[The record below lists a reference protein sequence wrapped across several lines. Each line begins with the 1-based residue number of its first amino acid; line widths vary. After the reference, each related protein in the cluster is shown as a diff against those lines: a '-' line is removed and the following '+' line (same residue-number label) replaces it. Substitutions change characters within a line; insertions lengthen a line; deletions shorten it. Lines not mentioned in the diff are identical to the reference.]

1 MVIAHLTSVH
11 PRFDIRI
18 YHMMCKSLRKL
29 GDVHIICADGL
40 GEQNIDG
47 INIIDVGK
55 STNRFSRIWFSVNK
69 IYQKANLM
77 DADIYHI
84 HDPELIRVGYKLI
97 KKGKKVIFDS
107 HEDVGATILNKPYL
121 NSTLR
126 KLIYRIYNAYEK
138 YMLKKFSA
146 LIAPTPFIKK
156 KLNQI
161 NPFTEKI
168 CNYPISDNLKTEYR
182 KKEFEKFEVCFVGG
196 ISHQRGVKE
205 LIKALELTKNKV
217 YLNLVGDFISEQ
229 YEKELRAEK
238 GWKYVNYFGYID
250 DRIKLKEIYQKSIIG
265 IVTLLPNL
273 NDINSLPIKMFEY
286 MESQLPIIASDF
298 DYFKEIFSEIKC
310 GVNVNPNSPK
320 DIAKAIDDLI
330 DNPIKRN
337 EMGENGYKAIINK
350 YNWSIEEKK
359 LLTLYKDLLQ

>member
-1 MVIAHLTSVH
+1 MIIAHLTSVH

-18 YHMMCKSLRKL
+18 YHKMCKSLRKL
-29 GDVHIICADGL
+29 GDVHIICADGK
-40 GEQNIDG
+40 GDQNLDG

-55 STNRFSRIWFSVNK
+55 STNRFFRIWFSVNK
-69 IYQKANLM
+69 IYQRANLIN
-77 DADIYHI
+77 ADIYHI
-84 HDPELIRVGYKLI
+84 HDPELIRIGYKLI

-107 HEDVGATILNKPYL
+107 HEDVGATILNKLYL

-126 KLIYRIYNAYEK
+126 KLISISYNIYEK

-146 LIAPTPFIKK
+146 LIASTPFIKK

-161 NPFTEKI
+161 NPYTEEI
-168 CNYPISDNLKTEYR
+168 CNYPIIDELKTEYR
-182 KKEFEKFEVCFVGG
+182 KKEFDKFEVCFVGG

-205 LIKALELTKNKV
+205 LIKSLELTRNKV

-250 DRIKLKEIYQKSIIG
+250 DRIKIKEIYQKSIIG
-265 IVTLLPNL
+265 IVTLLPTPNV
-273 NDINSLPIKMFEY
+273 INSLPIKMFEY
-286 MESQLPIIASDF
+286 MESQLPVIASNF

-310 GVNVNPNSPK
+310 GVNVNPNSPE

-330 DNPIKRN
+330 YNPIKRE
-337 EMGENGYKAIINK
+337 EMSNNGYKSIINK
-350 YNWSIEEKK
+350 FNWSIEEIK
-359 LLTLYKDLLQ
+359 LLKLYKDLLK

>member
-1 MVIAHLTSVH
+1 MIIAHLTSVH
-11 PRFDIRI
+11 PRFDVRI
-18 YHMMCKSLRKL
+18 YHRMCKSLRKL

-55 STNRFSRIWFSVNK
+55 SVNRLSRMWVTVNK
-69 IYQKANLM
+69 IYQKANLI

-107 HEDVGATILNKPYL
+107 HEDVSATILNKNYL
-121 NSTLR
+121 NPILR
-126 KLIYRIYNAYEK
+126 KLIYILYKAYER

-146 LIAPTPFIKK
+146 LIASTPFIKK
-156 KLNQI
+156 KFNQI

-168 CNYPISDNLKTEYR
+168 CNYPIIDELKTEYQ
-182 KKEFEKFEVCFVGG
+182 KKKFEKFEVCFVGG
-196 ISHQRGVKE
+196 ISPLKGVKE
-205 LIKALELTKNKV
+205 LIKALDLTKNKV

-229 YEKELRAEK
+229 YERELRAEK
-238 GWKYVNYFGYID
+238 GWRYVNYFGYID
-250 DRIKLKEIYQKSIIG
+250 HRIKIKEIYQKTIIG
-265 IVTLLPNL
+265 IVTLLPSN
-273 NDINSLPIKMFEY
+273 NHMNSLPIKMFEY
-286 MESQLPIIASDF
+286 MESQLPVIASDF

-310 GVNVNPNSPK
+310 GINVNSNSPK

-330 DNPIKRN
+330 DNPTKRK
-337 EMGENGYKAIINK
+337 EMSENGYKAIIDK
-350 YNWSIEEKK
+350 FNWSIEEKK
-359 LLTLYKDLLQ
+359 LLKLYKDLLQ

>member
-1 MVIAHLTSVH
+1 MIIAHLTSVH

-18 YHMMCKSLRKL
+18 YHKMCKSLRKL
-29 GDVHIICADGL
+29 GNVNLICADGK
-40 GEQNIDG
+40 GDQNLDG

-55 STNRFSRIWFSVNK
+55 SANRFFRIWFSVNK
-69 IYQKANLM
+69 IYQKANLIN
-77 DADIYHI
+77 ADIYHI
-84 HDPELIRVGYKLI
+84 HDPELIRIGYKLI

-126 KLIYRIYNAYEK
+126 KLIYISYNIYEK
-138 YMLKKFSA
+138 YILKKFSA

-161 NPFTEKI
+161 NSFTEEI
-168 CNYPISDNLKTEYR
+168 CNYPIIDELKTEYQN
-182 KKEFEKFEVCFVGG
+182 KEFDKFEVCFVGE

-217 YLNLVGDFISEQ
+217 YLNLVGDFISGK

-250 DRIKLKEIYQKSIIG
+250 DRNKIKEIYHKSIIG
-265 IVTLLPNL
+265 IVTLLPNP

-286 MESQLPIIASDF
+286 MGAKLPVIASDF
-298 DYFKEIFSEIKC
+298 NYFKKIFSKIKC

-330 DNPIKRN
+330 DNPIKREGMSN
-337 EMGENGYKAIINK
+337 NGYKFIINK
-350 YNWSIEEKK
+350 FNWSIEEIK
-359 LLTLYKDLLQ
+359 LLKLYKDLLK